1 VIPENI
7 PLLNYAVSKYPM
19 RLLLYNIRYAT
30 GHGPRFHFPLPG
42 VGGYLRG
49 TSRNLQRI
57 VQFVGSLSPD
67 IVGLIEVDMGS
78 VRSSTINQAEAIAAA
93 IGHSPSYQNK
103 YGLASINQ
111 RLPIIRKQGNA
122 FLSRFPNAIQRV
134 HYFDLGI
141 KRLIME
147 LELDEV
153 CLFLVHLSLKYR
165 HRQYQMHH
173 LVSLVRSSRK
183 PVIVAGDFNTLWGSY
198 EIDLFAAA
206 AGLHSANARNLP
218 SWPSNHPSRQLDFIL
233 YGPKVEVTHFEMPR
247 VEFSDHLPLVCDF
260 RLLGTQ

>member
-1 VIPENI
+1 VFTDNGS
-7 PLLNYAVSKYPM
+7 LLNYSVSEYLM
-19 RLLLYNIRYAT
+19 RLLLYNMRYAT

-49 TSRNLQRI
+49 TSRNFQRI
-57 VQFVGSLSPD
+57 VQFIGSLSPD

-78 VRSSTINQAEAIAAA
+78 VRSSTVNQAEAIAAA
-93 IGHSPSYQNK
+93 IGHSSAYSNK
-103 YGLASINQ
+103 YGLGSINQ

-122 FLSRFPNAIQRV
+122 FLTRLPNAIQRI

-153 CLFLVHLSLKYR
+153 CLFLVHLSLKFR

-173 LVSLVRSSRK
+173 LVSLVRSAHK
-183 PVIVAGDFNTLWGSY
+183 PVIVTGDFNTLWGSY

-218 SWPSNHPSRQLDFIL
+218 SWPSNRPSRQLDFIL
-233 YGPKVEVTHFEMPR
+233 HGPKVEITHFEMPQ
-247 VEFSDHLPLVCDF
+247 VEFSDHLPLICDF
-260 RLLGTQ
+260 RVQGTQ

>member
-1 VIPENI
+1 
-7 PLLNYAVSKYPM
+7 M

-49 TSRNLQRI
+49 TSRNFQRI
-57 VQFVGSLSPD
+57 VQFIGTLSPD

-78 VRSSTINQAEAIAAA
+78 VRSNTINQAEAIAAA
-93 IGHSPSYQNK
+93 LGHSSASQNK
-103 YGLASINQ
+103 YALGSIHQ
-111 RLPIIRKQGNA
+111 RLPIVRKQGNA
-122 FLSRFPNAIQRV
+122 FLSRFPNAVQRV

-147 LELDEV
+147 LELEDV
-153 CLFLVHLSLKYR
+153 RLFLVHLSLKFR

-173 LVSLVRSSRK
+173 LVSLVRSSHK

-206 AGLHSANARNLP
+206 AGLHSANTRNLP
-218 SWPSNHPSRQLDFIL
+218 SWPSDRPSRQLDFIL
-233 YGPKVEVTHFEMPR
+233 YGPQIKIINFEMPR

-260 RLLGTQ
+260 SVRSSQ